1 MASPGAGTSGGAA
14 SASTTNGMTAAE
26 AHAHA
31 LHRRG
36 LEDLSGYARDELAS
50 DMDAFLGE
58 GGVFAKAKTSKF
70 FDGVWQ
76 EDPQRMV
83 KYRPSILHAYGWVP
97 GLIWR
102 NMKGTVFADGYLAF
116 QVISMSLWVA
126 FLEATAGYW
135 TTDADVQSFIKFFGT
150 PYMGAV
156 VNLCMLITFILGLF
170 VTLVVNRWWEVR
182 VQYGMVRALSIEVSH
197 IIVANMRGAKAARTE
212 EERAEA
218 EVQNARGR
226 SEMIR
231 YLNFAH
237 LLLLTDAQSKEHA
250 DFTDSPL
257 ETAVKW
263 ARRSFARV
271 PVLRHFLRFEEVNTQ
286 LGDVLGSPTK
296 LMASL
301 RDASVAALKGTAE
314 AFADI
319 GRALKCVA
327 RAPAPCAHAAP
338 RKALE
343 TRPARARVAWLPC
356 RSPARPAPHTRPPVI
371 HAAACRLLGAR
382 SCTPW
387 LT

>member
-1 MASPGAGTSGGAA
+1 MAAAGGAREGA
-14 SASTTNGMTAAE
+14 APLSAAA
-26 AHAHA
+26 AHAEA

-36 LEDLSGYARDELAS
+36 LDDLSKYGKDELAS

-58 GGVFAKAKTSKF
+58 GGVFAKAKTVKY

-76 EDPQRMV
+76 EDPLRMV
-83 KYRPSILHAYGWVP
+83 KYRPSILHAYGWLP
-97 GLIWR
+97 GIIWR

-116 QVISMSLWVA
+116 QVISMSIWVL
-126 FLEATAGYW
+126 FIEATAGYW
-135 TTDADVQSFIKFFGT
+135 ADDTDVQSFIKFFGT

-182 VQYGMVRALSIEVSH
+182 VQYGMVRSLSIEVSH
-197 IIVANMRGAKAARTE
+197 IIVANLRGAKNARTD

-218 EVQNARGR
+218 EAQNARAR

-250 DFTDSPL
+250 DFTDSPA
-257 ETAVKW
+257 EAAVKW
-263 ARRSFARV
+263 ARRHFARV

-319 GRALKCVA
+319 GRALKC
-327 RAPAPCAHAAP
+327 APAPATGSPKLRRAPLRAA
-338 RKALE
+338 
-343 TRPARARVAWLPC
+343 
-356 RSPARPAPHTRPPVI
+356 
-371 HAAACRLLGAR
+371 
-382 SCTPW
+382 
-387 LT
+387 

>member
-1 MASPGAGTSGGAA
+1 MAAAGGAREGA
-14 SASTTNGMTAAE
+14 APLSAA
-26 AHAHA
+26 AHADA
-31 LHRRG
+31 LHKRG
-36 LEDLSGYARDELAS
+36 LDDLSMYGKDELAS

-58 GGVFAKAKTSKF
+58 GGVFAKAKTVKF

-76 EDPQRMV
+76 EDPLRMV
-83 KYRPSILHAYGWVP
+83 KYRPSILHAYGWMP
-97 GLIWR
+97 GIIWR

-116 QVISMSLWVA
+116 QVLSMSLWVL

-135 TTDADVQSFIKFFGT
+135 ADDTDVQSFIKFFGT

-182 VQYGMVRALSIEVSH
+182 VQYGMVRSLSIEVSH
-197 IIVANMRGAKAARTE
+197 IIVSNMRGTKNARSD

-218 EVQNARGR
+218 EAQNAHAR

-250 DFTDSPL
+250 EFTDSPV
-257 ETAVKW
+257 ERAVKS
-263 ARRSFARV
+263 ARRLFARV
-271 PVLRHFLRFEEVNTQ
+271 PVLRHFLRFEDVNTQ
-286 LGDVLGSPTK
+286 LGDVLGSPAK
-296 LMASL
+296 LMESL

-319 GRALKCVA
+319 GRALKCVRSP
-327 RAPAPCAHAAP
+327 RAPAQP
-338 RKALE
+338 
-343 TRPARARVAWLPC
+343 
-356 RSPARPAPHTRPPVI
+356 
-371 HAAACRLLGAR
+371 
-382 SCTPW
+382 
-387 LT
+387 